1 MKKNRLLFI
10 LTILIVIV
18 GVLLIVNNRYTTLD
32 DAESGFAISDTSN
45 VTRIFMV
52 DKNNQSV
59 KLEKQ
64 ENGDWIINEKFLA
77 HDFNIR
83 MLLGTMKDLRVRYP
97 VPLAARDNVLRRL
110 AAIAR
115 KVEIYQEVYRINLF
129 DRIKLFPHVKL
140 TRTYY
145 VGDATQD
152 NMGTFMKMEDADQP
166 YVVYIPKLRGFVY
179 TRYSTDEDDWRDH
192 TIFNTPLQDFDMVQ
206 MEFLETPEESFVV
219 KARNDGNFRFTP
231 LGSDVELPYDT
242 LRMLQFVSAFK
253 DIRFESVLNNKLEPE
268 YIDSIASGQV
278 AHIITLKEKDGDV
291 FTVTTYR
298 KGGISDIYDEDG
310 AALEPFDLDRLY
322 AFIND
327 DRDFVLIQYFV
338 FDKVLRTASYLQN
351 RE

>member
-10 LTILIVIV
+10 LTILVVIV
-18 GVLLIVNNRYTTLD
+18 GVFLLLNNRSSTLR
-32 DAESGFAISDTSN
+32 DAESGFAVSDTSN

-52 DKNNQSV
+52 DKNNRSV

-64 ENGDWIINEKFLA
+64 ENGTWILNDKFLA
-77 HDFNIR
+77 HDFNVR
-83 MLLGTMKDLRVRYP
+83 MLLGTIKDLKVRYP
-97 VPLAARDNVLRRL
+97 VPLAANDNVLRRL
-110 AAIAR
+110 SAVAR

-129 DRIKLFPHVKL
+129 DRMKLFPHEKL

-192 TIFNTPLQDFDMVQ
+192 TIFKTPLHDFASVQ
-206 MEFLETPEESFVV
+206 MEFLESPEESFVV
-219 KARNDGNFRFTP
+219 EAMDDGNFKMTQ
-231 LGSDVELPYDT
+231 LGSDVAIPYDT

-268 YIDSIASGQV
+268 YIDSIASGPA

-291 FTVTTYR
+291 FSVTTYR
-298 KGGISDIYDEDG
+298 KGGISELYDEEG
-310 AALEPFDLDRLY
+310 AAMEPFDLDRLY
-322 AFIND
+322 AFINE
-327 DRDFVLIQYFV
+327 RDFVLIQYFV
-338 FDKVLRTASYLQN
+338 FDKVLRNASYLQN
-351 RE
+351 KE